1 MLTANLSLF
10 KWLTA
15 LYKFSILSTTCLWWC
30 EPVINELS
38 LSRSVTNPPLF
49 SLLHNLG
56 LQIIGKVVG
65 CITMLPFISLINSGF
80 IFKTVLPYSLYS
92 IYNILL
98 GNKVNMSTKNAPSL
112 SNSIV
117 FIYVMLTDSSVL
129 FFFIN

>member
-1 MLTANLSLF
+1 
-10 KWLTA
+10 
-15 LYKFSILSTTCLWWC
+15 
-30 EPVINELS
+30 
-38 LSRSVTNPPLF
+38 
-49 SLLHNLG
+49 
-56 LQIIGKVVG
+56 
-65 CITMLPFISLINSGF
+65 MLPFISLINSGF

-129 FFFIN
+129 FFLLIK